1 MNSLKECAQ
10 CEPHSLVASADVHG
24 IVQESSLWIDKS
36 ANVAFRKGNSK
47 KKNGG
52 GNIRRAE

>member
-52 GNIRRAE
+52 GLI